1 MKKIIALLLCLVL
14 AFSVVG
20 CGKDKTA
27 EEPEAMSIGVV
38 EEEGTEETKEPVII
52 EGVGTQEEF
61 IDMINEFNTTEDPAR
76 KAELGKIIQEVLKNA
91 EEAAAAAE

>member
-27 EEPEAMSIGVV
+27 EEPEAMSIGII
-38 EEEGTEETKEPVII
+38 EEGTEETKEPVII
-52 EGVGTQEEF
+52 EGVGTQEDF
-61 IDMINEFNTTEDPAR
+61 VNMINEFNTTEDPER
-76 KAELGKIIQEVLKNA
+76 KEELGKIIQEVLENA